1 MQNTAHATNSPSFR
15 VDTAHE
21 NIVAKYRFSMR
32 STTTSADPRLFFM
45 FRGNTSGSTNR
56 LEVTFV
62 KASGQ
67 IRLAQYDNGTSSNLV
82 ISSSHTINYD
92 TDYDVQVVADGKHV
106 EVWWGPAG
114 GDLAKVIENDSAV
127 VLGGQ
132 RYTFLTTTNTVVR
145 VDNINITTPDTDRT
159 TYTYNNGNELLTMV
173 KDSGTT
179 TFTYDDWGRQV
190 SKIIGANSS
199 VYTYRFGSMLK
210 EINSTIPGE
219 ADLVHYTYDAFNKR
233 REVRVTEAS
242 VVTSDQWYRY
252 DLGFNAIARY
262 DDGDLTDWV
271 VGTRNQSVTYTGMTP
286 LSEVPG
292 SNPSSG
298 SYRHYVHDHLGSTR
312 ALYDGSK
319 VLLARQAYTPY
330 GEQAASKAGVEAT
343 YSYTGKPWEEET
355 GLYFFPYRYYSPSAA
370 RWAWRDPLGMV
381 DGPNVYGYVTNNPL
395 SWIDSLGLRR
405 KCELVGD
412 RVELSRNVDAIGEW
426 VYGAFTPVIG
436 WAMTYLYFSL
446 LCGNSMMG
454 FKDRTRKIKETIRY
468 KQRKNCLE
476 ITPCGTVNFY
486 TSDFYDWEH
495 QTRWEVERRWSALVF
510 SHRDFWV
517 RYSDPWTNEVVDV
530 WYMGA
535 CDRV

>member
-1 MQNTAHATNSPSFR
+1 MQNTANAINQSGFQQDVQHGDLA
-15 VDTAHE
+15 
-21 NIVAKYRFSMR
+21 AKYRYSMR
-32 STTTSADPRLFFM
+32 SSGATAAKPQLLFIFRCNNSDSA
-45 FRGNTSGSTNR
+45 NR
-56 LEVTFV
+56 LQVNVDKTN
-62 KASGQ
+62 GQ
-67 IRLAQYDNGTSSNLV
+67 VVLGQYVNGSYSNLATAYPL
-82 ISSSHTINYD
+82 TINYD
-92 TDYDVQVVADGKHV
+92 TDYDVQVVADGMHV

-114 GDLAKVIENDSAV
+114 GDMAKIIEVDSAAV
-127 VLGGQ
+127 MSGPRLS
-132 RYTFLTTTNTVVR
+132 FLATANTVVR

-190 SKIIGANSS
+190 SKIVGANSA

-219 ADLVHYTYDAFNKR
+219 ADLVQYTYDAFYKR

-252 DLGFNAIARY
+252 DIGFNAIARY

-271 VGTRNQSVTYTGMTP
+271 VGTRNQTVTYTGMTP

-330 GEQAASKAGVEAT
+330 GEQAASTAGVEAT

-355 GLYFFPYRYYSPSAA
+355 GLYFFPIRYYSPRVA
-370 RWAWRDPLGMV
+370 RWAWRDPLGMADGKNVYIYSRNRPIERLDRLGMASRSWPLNGQVCNDTSDDLVVLSGEGTYCKVPKSECTRSAPGRYNEDV
-381 DGPNVYGYVTNNPL
+381 DGV
-395 SWIDSLGLRR
+395 WICG
-405 KCELVGD
+405 KFYKVG
-412 RVELSRNVDAIGEW
+412 VE
-426 VYGAFTPVIG
+426 
-436 WAMTYLYFSL
+436 
-446 LCGNSMMG
+446 
-454 FKDRTRKIKETIRY
+454 
-468 KQRKNCLE
+468 
-476 ITPCGTVNFY
+476 TVNV
-486 TSDFYDWEH
+486 SDC
-495 QTRWEVERRWSALVF
+495 SAPDGREPVKP
-510 SHRDFWV
+510 
-517 RYSDPWTNEVVDV
+517 SDRGCKSGDEPPKDPKSLPECRLDGFGT
-530 WYMGA
+530 
-535 CDRV
+535 